1 MVANRRILG
10 HRCRQAVAAAGLA
23 LTLFWTGAAPSQ
35 TVAPSPSFEAVRA
48 RLELGGP
55 VFVFI
60 DYEDQIAQIGR
71 DVGKMIADLVADDPA
86 LAIFRQDYAAIL
98 DELGLSGIKAVGMSS
113 TRRGTTYHNRVFLHA
128 PEPRRGLLAG
138 FGGPAGP
145 FAAAALAPQDTD
157 LLMEHELDIKA
168 ITDAFTAVAKRFVPD
183 AGIGMAGAA
192 IAAQTGMQAEDAID
206 MIANLRGRFSLVLR
220 LGDIAMPDPTR
231 LEEWGLGLAQKGD
244 LLLRAEGIGRR
255 LLPMIRDVREL
266 VPMTIAGR
274 RAFRASE
281 TIPVLGQNQP
291 VLVFDDDTVL
301 LASSALFAEQS
312 LTRGDR
318 ALAQAPG
325 FRQALTEI
333 GLDRGNSILYGTP
346 RLVRMLRSAVLAGA
360 EMAAASADE
369 PAMGPILQ
377 SVINRLPD
385 ANKPFASVAANL
397 PDGILMR
404 SNDSLSLRGA
414 LLPLSLFNPDVIGP
428 IALAAIPAAVQA
440 YADSMAESRAAE
452 IAKENLAII
461 GEAALV
467 YFEANPFATEVT
479 YADLKGE
486 LTGRLKRVKGMDF
499 TDFVLERGFGNVE
512 IELPNGETVT
522 WNAPIGEAEREKIRA
537 NLRQFDRAAAWYFRK
552 YPRES
557 MMLGGEAVEEGSP
570 MRQMPPQIR
579 GERYED
585 LQIRRTDTEIE
596 IQVNDQVITIRRDPA
611 LQRQQQQQRQ
621 QPAQPRPPQRGG

>member
-168 ITDAFTAVAKRFVPD
+168 ITDAFTAVAKRFRAGCRDRHGRRGDRGPD
-183 AGIGMAGAA
+183 GHAGRGCDRHDRQFA
-192 IAAQTGMQAEDAID
+192 
-206 MIANLRGRFSLVLR
+206 GRFSLVLR

-325 FRQALTEI
+325 FRQTLTEI

>member
-1 MVANRRILG
+1 LVANLRCLG
-10 HRCRQAVAAAGLA
+10 HRCREALATAGLA
-23 LTLFWTGAAPSQ
+23 LTLFWTGAASSQ
-35 TVAPSPSFEAVRA
+35 TVAPSPSFDAVRT

-55 VFVFI
+55 LFVFI

-71 DVGKMIADLVADDPA
+71 DVSKMISDLVADDPA

-113 TRRGTTYHNRVFLHA
+113 TRRGATYHNRVFLHA
-128 PEPRRGLLAG
+128 PEPRRGLLAS

-168 ITDAFTAVAKRFVPD
+168 ITDAFTTVAKRFVPD
-183 AGIGMAGAA
+183 AGIDMAGAA
-192 IAAQTGMQAEDAID
+192 IAAQTGMQAGDVID
-206 MIANLRGRFSLVLR
+206 MVANLRGRFSLVLR

-231 LEEWGLGLAQKGD
+231 LEEWGLGLAQKAD

-255 LLPMIRDVREL
+255 LLPMIRDIREL

-281 TIPVLGQNQP
+281 TVPVLGQNQP

-369 PAMGPILQ
+369 PAMGPVLQ

-385 ANKPFASVAANL
+385 ASKPFASVAANQ

-404 SNDSLSLRGA
+404 SNDSLSLRSA

-461 GEAALV
+461 GEAALA
-467 YFEANPFATEVT
+467 YFETNTSATEVT
-479 YADLKGE
+479 YADLKSE
-486 LTGRLKRVKGMDF
+486 LAGRLKRVKGMDF

-557 MMLGGEAVEEGSP
+557 LMLGGEAVEEGSP

-596 IQVNDQVITIRRDPA
+596 IQVNDQVIAIRRDPA
-611 LQRQQQQQRQ
+611 LQRQQQQRQ
-621 QPAQPRPPQRGG
+621 QPSQPRPPQRGG